1 MIRVLNLV
9 VEAFVAAQKKRA
21 NARLLSQLDERT
33 LRDIGLE
40 FEANTARARSRRIDM
55 RFSTY

>member
-1 MIRVLNLV
+1 MIKVLNLV
-9 VEAFVAAQKKRA
+9 VEAFVAAQKRRA
-21 NARLLSQLDERT
+21 QAGMLSQLDERT

-40 FEANTARARSRRIDM
+40 LEANRARARSRRLDL

>member
-1 MIRVLNLV
+1 MIKVLNLV

-40 FEANTARARSRRIDM
+40 FEANTARERTRRIDL